1 MKFQQALSRRTWR
14 ALSLLAIGAAAWTA
28 SPGRADSEDEPFS
41 AAAVAA
47 RSPVAEVV
55 PPLEAVRKARAY
67 VAAHPGTDFMMGSGD
82 SMLPLYRDHTVIV
95 LERVAVGQFQAGMT
109 VVFVGD
115 RGFPVAHVL
124 VRRASGGWIS
134 MGVNN
139 ARCDRSRVCEDN
151 YIGVV
156 VKAYE
161 PSSSPLLALIE
172 PAAAPLPAAIPAAPV
187 ATPLVREAPLRPSA
201 TRGRTTLAAIP

>member
-1 MKFQQALSRRTWR
+1 ML
-14 ALSLLAIGAAAWTA
+14 LLLALWAGGWTVA
-28 SPGRADSEDEPFS
+28 PVRADSNDERFS

-47 RSPVAEVV
+47 KSPVAEVV

-67 VAAHPGTDFMMGSGD
+67 VETHPGTDFMMGSGN

-95 LERVAVGQFQAGMT
+95 LERVAIGQFQAGMT

-115 RGFPVAHVL
+115 QGFPVAHVL
-124 VRRASGGWIS
+124 VRRASGGWVS

-139 ARCDRSRVCEDN
+139 AECDRSRVCEDN

-172 PAAAPLPAAIPAAPV
+172 SAAEPSPVAVTPVPAAK
-187 ATPLVREAPLRPSA
+187 PLVRVAPLRPSA
-201 TRGRTTLAAIP
+201 GRDRVTLASLP

>member
-1 MKFQQALSRRTWR
+1 MLP
-14 ALSLLAIGAAAWTA
+14 LLALWAGGWTA
-28 SPGRADSEDEPFS
+28 VPGRADAEDEQFS

-47 RSPVAEVV
+47 KSPVAEVV

-67 VAAHPGTDFMMGSGD
+67 VDTHPGTDFMMGSGD

-95 LERVAVGQFQAGMT
+95 LEHIAIGQFQAGMT

-115 RGFPVAHVL
+115 QGFPVAHVL
-124 VRRASGGWIS
+124 VRRASGGWMS

-139 ARCDRSRVCEDN
+139 TECDRSRVGEDN

-156 VKAYE
+156 VKAYQ

-172 PAAAPLPAAIPAAPV
+172 SATAPLPVAVAPV
-187 ATPLVREAPLRPSA
+187 PAVKSLVRVAPLRPLASQGHA
-201 TRGRTTLAAIP
+201 TLASNP